1 MIGLIDY
8 GAGNL
13 NSLLKAI
20 RFLDYQVKVL
30 SSPIPFSDID
40 RLIIP
45 GVGSFSSALEELKR
59 RELLPFIREWLE
71 AGKPLLGICLGLQ
84 LLSQGSQEAPGISGL
99 AFFPGSCQKLQ
110 APKVPHIGWNE
121 VKVLKDD
128 PAFDGIPAKSHFY
141 FVHSFAL
148 MEVSSSTLAITD
160 YGIIFSSVVKSGRIY
175 GCQFHPEKSGQ
186 LGLKFL
192 KNWVEKC

>member
-13 NSLLKAI
+13 NSLLKALKYLGFPAQLI
-20 RFLDYQVKVL
+20 
-30 SSPIPFSDID
+30 SSPPATKNFD

-45 GVGSFSSALEELKR
+45 GVGSFASALDELKR
-59 RELLPFIREWLE
+59 REILPFLTEWLE

-84 LLSQGSQEAPGISGL
+84 LLSHGSQEAPGIEGL
-99 AFFPGSCQKLQ
+99 ACFPGSCERLK

-121 VKVLKDD
+121 VEVIKED
-128 PAFDGIPAKSHFY
+128 PIFDGFPEKSHFY

-148 MEVSSSTLAITD
+148 TEVSPLTLAITD
-160 YGIIFSSVVKSGRIY
+160 YGLIFSSVIKKGRVY
-175 GCQFHPEKSGQ
+175 GCQFHPEKSGPI
-186 LGLKFL
+186 GLKFL